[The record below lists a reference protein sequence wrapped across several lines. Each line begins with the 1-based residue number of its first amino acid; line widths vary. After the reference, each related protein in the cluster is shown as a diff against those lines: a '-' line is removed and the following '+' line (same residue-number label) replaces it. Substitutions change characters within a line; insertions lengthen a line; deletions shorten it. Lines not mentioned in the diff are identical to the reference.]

1 MASVEIVDLIQQNL
15 EQEGVLAR
23 IRDELL
29 SAVVNVL
36 NLKESTKSKKSLD
49 EFVGTANGNLFRSA
63 L

>member
-23 IRDELL
+23 IREELL

-36 NLKESTKSKKSLD
+36 NLKDSVVSNQLD
-49 EFVGTANGNLFRSA
+49 EFVDSANGGVDK
-63 L
+63 